1 MKKDKYL
8 TVAFLVIIFGIF
20 LAIPCNF
27 LLNKLGFISI
37 NHDNF
42 TTYQK
47 KTENNIVD
55 KLNNKIGSIENSI
68 ENKFT
73 NYFPFYNDLNEIYQ
87 NINFYGNSLIY
98 DDIPVRTNSDGE
110 YIFYNKKDEF
120 YYLKGKYTHE
130 ELNDRLNIQLNFF
143 NNLSDKVSL
152 YIYLPTRY
160 EFTTLANDNLNSY
173 VADFV
178 TGLNK
183 NVHVKVMNIDSVDDY
198 KNKFYKTDHHWNIN
212 GALNGYYDIL
222 DMFDITDN
230 NTYKIVEKKERKYY
244 GSLAK
249 TALNDIIYDYIS
261 DINYNPTYKVIVNDT
276 MPEEIFKPREIRLD
290 RDYKYYDYYVSYF
303 NGQYGKVVYD
313 FNNASKENLLIV
325 GDSYTWQIDYLLAQH
340 FNKTHVINLRYDEFK
355 DNVFDLSSYVKNN
368 NISKVLFLYDGG
380 STLFDQYN
388 YNFEGRVK

>member
-8 TVAFLVIIFGIF
+8 IVAFLVIIFGIF

-47 KTENNIVD
+47 KMEKNIFD

-160 EFTTLANDNLNSY
+160 EFTTLAKIGR
-173 VADFV
+173 A
-178 TGLNK
+178 
-183 NVHVKVMNIDSVDDY
+183 HV
-198 KNKFYKTDHHWNIN
+198 
-212 GALNGYYDIL
+212 
-222 DMFDITDN
+222 
-230 NTYKIVEKKERKYY
+230 
-244 GSLAK
+244 
-249 TALNDIIYDYIS
+249 
-261 DINYNPTYKVIVNDT
+261 
-276 MPEEIFKPREIRLD
+276 
-290 RDYKYYDYYVSYF
+290 
-303 NGQYGKVVYD
+303 
-313 FNNASKENLLIV
+313 
-325 GDSYTWQIDYLLAQH
+325 
-340 FNKTHVINLRYDEFK
+340 
-355 DNVFDLSSYVKNN
+355 
-368 NISKVLFLYDGG
+368 
-380 STLFDQYN
+380 
-388 YNFEGRVK
+388 